1 MEMGMGFQDHIVYN
15 SGELEVI
22 YMSVTWKWIW
32 RLWGKS
38 IIEYIVG
45 VRGNVLSIYTT
56 WIELE
61 NIVLE

>member
-1 MEMGMGFQDHIVYN
+1 MKI
-15 SGELEVI
+15 
-22 YMSVTWKWIW
+22 
-32 RLWGKS
+32 WGKS